1 MDYNPLVIGLSIL
14 FSALFSGMEIAFL
27 SANKLRIEL
36 DSKQGTFTSNIIQIF
51 SHNPNQYITTMLI
64 GNSIALVIYGIEM
77 ARLLYSLFLRV
88 FDQHILDSNP
98 MLVLVVQT
106 ILSTMVILITAEFL
120 PKSIFRVQPNRF
132 LKFFALPI
140 LFFYI
145 IFYPISVF
153 STWLSLGLI
162 RGVLRQK
169 VKTGEEKRII
179 NRVDLDHFV
188 STMQG
193 ADNDDS
199 KMGKEIKIFQNALD
213 FSEIRVRDCMIPRTD
228 IEAIEVNKTIED
240 LKEIFIK
247 TNYSRLPV
255 YAKNIDNIIGYVN
268 SKDLFKMPQSIKSKL
283 LKIEYV
289 PETMLASKLITL
301 FIKEQKSIAI
311 VVDEFGGTA
320 GLVTI
325 EDVFEEIFGEID
337 DEHDESEFIEKQLGD
352 NEYLLSGRL
361 EVDHLNEKFNL
372 EIPES
377 DEYDTLAGY
386 VLYHYQSIPKPSEII
401 DLNNFHIKVA
411 KMDGSRIDLLYLKKH
426 KNKT

>member
-162 RGVLRQK
+162 RG
-169 VKTGEEKRII
+169 
-179 NRVDLDHFV
+179 DLDRKLKPARKKEL
-188 STMQG
+188 STG
-193 ADNDDS
+193 S
-199 KMGKEIKIFQNALD
+199 I
-213 FSEIRVRDCMIPRTD
+213 S
-228 IEAIEVNKTIED
+228 
-240 LKEIFIK
+240 
-247 TNYSRLPV
+247 
-255 YAKNIDNIIGYVN
+255 IILSAPCRG
-268 SKDLFKMPQSIKSKL
+268 
-283 LKIEYV
+283 
-289 PETMLASKLITL
+289 LIMT
-301 FIKEQKSIAI
+301 
-311 VVDEFGGTA
+311 
-320 GLVTI
+320 
-325 EDVFEEIFGEID
+325 
-337 DEHDESEFIEKQLGD
+337 
-352 NEYLLSGRL
+352 
-361 EVDHLNEKFNL
+361 
-372 EIPES
+372 
-377 DEYDTLAGY
+377 
-386 VLYHYQSIPKPSEII
+386 IPKWVKRLKYFKTHWISAKSESGI
-401 DLNNFHIKVA
+401 A
-411 KMDGSRIDLLYLKKH
+411 
-426 KNKT
+426 

>member
-1 MDYNPLVIGLSIL
+1 
-14 FSALFSGMEIAFL
+14 
-27 SANKLRIEL
+27 
-36 DSKQGTFTSNIIQIF
+36 
-51 SHNPNQYITTMLI
+51 
-64 GNSIALVIYGIEM
+64 
-77 ARLLYSLFLRV
+77 
-88 FDQHILDSNP
+88 